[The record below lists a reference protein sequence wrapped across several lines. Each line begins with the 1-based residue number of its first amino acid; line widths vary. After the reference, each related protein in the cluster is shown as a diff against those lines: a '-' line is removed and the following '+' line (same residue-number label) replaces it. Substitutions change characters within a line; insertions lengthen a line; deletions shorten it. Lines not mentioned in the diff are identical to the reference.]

1 MSNKDKIITELL
13 EKTQQMQEHMEWQE
27 KPFRFC

>member
-13 EKTQQMQEHMEWQE
+13 EKMQQYGMAGKNHSDSV
-27 KPFRFC
+27 KVK